1 MSTDNIE
8 AIIIDAPPDAPPEVV
23 VEPTPPAK
31 APKKREKKAE
41 KVEVKVEEV
50 QPKPIIVTEPVAEPV
65 TEPVTEVKPKAKRT
79 TRPTKRNV
87 EIEQTNVSPAEPPAA
102 EQPPFNPPIQITP
115 EMQEEL
121 FRNWITVQNNNNKLI
136 KQQKYKNMI
145 AQAF

>member
-1 MSTDNIE
+1 MSADNIE
-8 AIIIDAPPDAPPEVV
+8 AIILDAAPESSTEVV
-23 VEPTPPAK
+23 IEQTPPAK
-31 APKKREKKAE
+31 APKKRVKKAD

-50 QPKPIIVTEPVAEPV
+50 KPEPIIVTEPVAEPV

-79 TRPTKRNV
+79 TRPTKKNV

-121 FRNWITVQNNNNKLI
+121 FRNWITVQNNNKKII
-136 KQQKYKNMI
+136 KQQKYKNMM